1 MNITSF
7 SDEAIFQK
15 NLLSLFWF
23 SIKQLVGSGKRLSF
37 RRLLIFLF
45 FPFFSLSL
53 LFIWLSWYD
62 NSRFYI
68 LKMVNS
74 KILKSH
80 PRNTSLVNLTFP
92 GLSSIKNYFMKYKM
106 VAFSFYLSYFCN
118 LNKISRNS
126 LNFSFCDLI
135 NSSICKKFA
144 RGKNLISYKL
154 ENVCIFENKTHF
166 EKFIWLKF
174 IKVGGWKCFNFR
186 SCLH

>member
-1 MNITSF
+1 MLFFYSF
-7 SDEAIFQK
+7 
-15 NLLSLFWF
+15 LLSLC
-23 SIKQLVGSGKRLSF
+23 LS
-37 RRLLIFLF
+37 L
-45 FPFFSLSL
+45 SLSL

-62 NSRFYI
+62 NSRFY
-68 LKMVNS
+68 LLRMVNL

-80 PRNTSLVNLTFP
+80 PRKMSFVNLSFP
-92 GLSSIKNYFMKYKM
+92 GLSSIKNYFRKYKI

-126 LNFSFCDLI
+126 LNFSLCDLI
-135 NSSICKKFA
+135 YSSICKKFA

-154 ENVCIFENKTHF
+154 ENVSIFENKTHF

-174 IKVGGWKCFNFR
+174 VEVGGWKCFNSR

>member
-23 SIKQLVGSGKRLSF
+23 SIKQLVGSGKRLSI
-37 RRLLIFLF
+37 RRLLVIFLF
-45 FPFFSLSL
+45 FPFLSL
-53 LFIWLSWYD
+53 LFIWLSWYE
-62 NSRFYI
+62 NSRFYL
-68 LKMVNS
+68 LKMVNL
-74 KILKSH
+74 KILNSH
-80 PRNTSLVNLTFP
+80 PRRMSLVNLSFP
-92 GLSSIKNYFMKYKM
+92 GLSSIKNYFRKYKM

-118 LNKISRNS
+118 LNKIGRNP
-126 LNFSFCDLI
+126 LNFYFCDLI

-154 ENVCIFENKTHF
+154 ENASIFENKTHF

-174 IKVGGWKCFNFR
+174 VEVGGWKCFNSR